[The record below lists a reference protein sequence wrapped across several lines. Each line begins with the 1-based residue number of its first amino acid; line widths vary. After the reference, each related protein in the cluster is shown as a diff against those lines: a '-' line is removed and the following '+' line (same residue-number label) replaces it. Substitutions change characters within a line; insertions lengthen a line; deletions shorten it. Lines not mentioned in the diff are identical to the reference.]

1 MNFYLVRNPDGVPVW
16 VAFESDEH
24 SLYTYVQNTGKFH
37 QNHGLYEDFYFDH
50 TMTFEPIDQQAAA
63 AAILSGVGRRD
74 ERSFVHIL
82 ERYHRD
88 TEAIALDAVLGGVR
102 AASDDERRRL
112 RAEGS

>member
-1 MNFYLVRNPDGVPVW
+1 MNLYLVRNPDGVPVW
-16 VAFESDEH
+16 VAFEDDQKR
-24 SLYTYVQNTGKFH
+24 LYTFVQNTGKFH
-37 QNHGLYEDFYFDH
+37 LNAGLYEDFYFGH
-50 TMTFEPIDQQAAA
+50 TMTYEPLDQQRAE

-88 TEAIALDAVLGGVR
+88 TEGIALDAVLGDVR
-102 AASDDERRRL
+102 AANDDERRRL